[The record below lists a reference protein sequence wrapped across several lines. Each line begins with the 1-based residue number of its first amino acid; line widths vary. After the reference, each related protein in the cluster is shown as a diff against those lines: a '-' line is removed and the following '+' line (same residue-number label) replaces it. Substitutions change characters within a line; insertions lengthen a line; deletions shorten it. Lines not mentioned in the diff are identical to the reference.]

1 MSFAVM
7 AEILKPTNTVVA
19 FDWRGHG
26 ANTSENAADMSQA
39 NLIQDTLEVLNYV
52 HAKFADRTIILV
64 GHSMGGA
71 IAVKTIR
78 HIEAEMAGSD
88 I

>member
-39 NLIQDTLEVLNYV
+39 NLI
-52 HAKFADRTIILV
+52 
-64 GHSMGGA
+64 
-71 IAVKTIR
+71 
-78 HIEAEMAGSD
+78 
-88 I
+88 